1 VVYRALRN
9 RKKTLLRESFK
20 YFETHK
26 ARERAAIVTLI
37 RANDEE
43 TRQEALEHLN
53 ELALLADT
61 AGADVLYRMTQERP
75 TPDVALYLGKGKVE
89 ELKKHVEMLEL
100 QLVIFDDELSP
111 VQIRNLEREINV
123 KILDRPSLILDI
135 FASRARTREAK
146 TQIELAQLEY
156 LLPRLTRAWTHLSKQ
171 HGGIGTKGPGET
183 QIETDRRLVKTRI
196 SHLKEKLGE
205 IERQQ
210 HTRRSGRNDELT
222 RVALVGYTNV
232 GKSSLL
238 NTLAI
243 GESDVFVENRLFATL
258 DATTR
263 AVEFAHGR
271 RALMTDTVGFIRKL
285 PPKLI
290 ASFRTT
296 LSEVDE
302 ADVLLH
308 VVDIS
313 NPQFEEQIVVVGETL
328 HELGAHLKP
337 TIMVF
342 NKLDALP
349 EDRKYL
355 ISELRA
361 RYPHAVFISAARG
374 IGVEHLKNEIEKVI
388 TETSFE
394 ITVEIPMA
402 HYDIA
407 SRLHELGEVR
417 ERVFSETHVRLR
429 LRVHIRNKERVE
441 RLLATAA

>member
-1 VVYRALRN
+1 L
-9 RKKTLLRESFK
+9 KDTFQ

-26 ARERAAIVTLI
+26 TRERAAIVALI
-37 RANDEE
+37 RDNDE
-43 TRQEALEHLN
+43 TSRREALEHLE
-53 ELALLADT
+53 ELSLLADT
-61 AGADVLYRMTQERP
+61 AGADVLFRMTQERP
-75 TPDVALYLGKGKVE
+75 RPDVALYLGKGKVE

-100 QLVIFDDELSP
+100 QLVIFDDDLSP
-111 VQIRNLEREINV
+111 VQIRNLEKELSV
-123 KILDRPSLILDI
+123 KIVDRSALILDI

-183 QIETDRRLVKTRI
+183 QIETDRRLIKTRI

-210 HTRRSGRNDELT
+210 QTRRAGRSDELT

-238 NTLAI
+238 NTIAVDK
-243 GESDVFVENRLFATL
+243 GSNVFVENRLFATL

-263 AVEFAHGR
+263 AIELSHGR
-271 RALMTDTVGFIRKL
+271 RALLTDTVGFIRKL
-285 PPKLI
+285 PTRLV

-296 LSEVDE
+296 LSEVQE

-313 NPQFEEQIVVVGETL
+313 NSAFHEQIQVVNDTL
-328 HELGAHLKP
+328 QELNSLNKP

-342 NKLDALP
+342 NKIDALS
-349 EDRKYL
+349 EERKAVITEMKLVY
-355 ISELRA
+355 E
-361 RYPHAVFISAARG
+361 HAVFISAARG
-374 IGVEHLKNEIEKVI
+374 IGIEHLKHEIEKVI

-394 ITVEIPMA
+394 IVVEIPLA

-407 SRLHELGEVR
+407 SRLHELSEVR
-417 ERVFSETHVRLR
+417 ERIFTDTHVRLK
-429 LRVHIRNKERVE
+429 LRVHVRNKERVQ
-441 RLLATAA
+441 RLLAAA

>member
-1 VVYRALRN
+1 M
-9 RKKTLLRESFK
+9 RESFK
-20 YFETHK
+20 FFETHK

-37 RANDEE
+37 RASDEY
-43 TRQEALEHLN
+43 TRRESLEHLS

-75 TPDVALYLGKGKVE
+75 LPDVALYLGKGKVE
-89 ELKKHVEMLEL
+89 ELKRQVEMLEI
-100 QLVIFDDELSP
+100 QLAIFDDELSP
-111 VQIRNLEREINV
+111 VQIRNLERELNI
-123 KILDRPSLILDI
+123 KILDRSSLILDI

-205 IERQQ
+205 IERQ
-210 HTRRSGRNDELT
+210 HATRRSGRSDELT
-222 RVALVGYTNV
+222 RVALVGYTNA
-232 GKSSLL
+232 GKSSLI
-238 NTLAI
+238 NTLTS
-243 GESDVFVENRLFATL
+243 GDSNVFVENRLFATL

-263 AVEFAHGR
+263 SVEFAHGR
-271 RALMTDTVGFIRKL
+271 RALVTDTVGFIRKL

-296 LSEVDE
+296 LSEVQE

-308 VVDIS
+308 VVDIA
-313 NPQFEEQIVVVGETL
+313 NAQFEEQIEVVNQTL
-328 HELGAHLKP
+328 HDLGSHLKP

-342 NKLDALP
+342 NKLDALD
-349 EDRKYL
+349 EEKKYL
-355 ISELRA
+355 LTELRA
-361 RYPHAVFISAARG
+361 RYPHAVFISAERG
-374 IGVEHLKNEIEKVI
+374 IGIEKLKDEIEKVI
-388 TETSFE
+388 TESSFE
-394 ITVEIPMA
+394 LTVEIPIA

-417 ERVFSETHVRLR
+417 ERIFSETHVRLR
-429 LRVHIRNKERVE
+429 LRVHVRNKERVE